1 MYYIYLIYKIFL
13 KIRQCGLGFS
23 SCIILDMSE
32 KSLASSEPQIF
43 TIKWDY
49 NMLLLE

>member
-1 MYYIYLIYKIFL
+1 MFKN
-13 KIRQCGLGFS
+13 RECGPGFS

-32 KSLASSEPQIF
+32 KSLNSSEPQIF

-49 NMLLLE
+49 NTLLL